1 MSTIGQFTTAPDG
14 YVGAIRSLKLA
25 LKNVRFRAVEH
36 DDAKK
41 QPAFRI
47 TTPGNVEIGAAW
59 KRRSRQGADY
69 LSVRLDDPSFPA
81 PVFARLHAA
90 EEGFDLV
97 WSRPTKPDQSEEDE
111 EA

>member
-1 MSTIGQFTTAPDG
+1 MSTIGHFVTTPDG

-25 LKNVRFRAVEH
+25 LRNVRFRAVEC
-36 DDAKK
+36 DDTRK

-47 TTPGNVEIGAAW
+47 EAGGVELGAAW
-59 KRRSRQGADY
+59 KRTSRDGNDY
-69 LSVRLDDPSFPA
+69 LSVKLDDPSFPA

-97 WSRPTKPDQSEEDE
+97 WSRPTRSEQADE
-111 EA
+111 EEA